1 MKQIYCD
8 NGSTSFPKAPGLGDV
23 IGKHIDFNG
32 YNISRGGYRKAYSL
46 EGEIIEAREA
56 LCRLF
61 HFDDPKNVIFT
72 PGATISL
79 NMILKGLLK
88 QGDHIITTSMEH
100 NAVVR
105 PLTQLERN
113 GVSWSEAQCDE
124 QGCLDTEEI
133 RKLIRPETKLVLAI
147 HGSNVCGTLIPIE
160 EIGKICREEDLFFCV
175 DASQTAGS
183 TAIDMEQCHA
193 DALIAPGHKALL
205 GPQGIGVMLLSKKMA
220 EAMEPLFSGGTGS
233 ASDNEEMPE
242 LLPDK
247 FQPGT
252 LNIPGIIGLKHAVDF
267 IEREGLSAI
276 IEKKKRITDAF
287 LEEVSNMRGVRLVG
301 LPAGGGRCSVVSLD
315 FLSLDNAE
323 AAFTL
328 ENEFG
333 IMTRCGLHCAPHA
346 HKTLGTFPQGTVR
359 FSFGYFNTMLDIR
372 FAAGALNKILSGA
385 AVR

>member
-8 NGSTSFPKAPGLGDV
+8 NGSTSFPKAPGLGEA

-61 HFDDPKNVIFT
+61 HCTDPKNVIFT
-72 PGATISL
+72 PGATIGL
-79 NMILKGLLK
+79 NMVLKGLLK
-88 QGDHIITTSMEH
+88 KGDHVITTSMEH

-105 PLTQLERN
+105 PLTQLEKE
-113 GVSWSEAQCDE
+113 GVLWSEAQCDA
-124 QGCLDTEEI
+124 QGRLNVEEI

-147 HGSNVCGTLIPIE
+147 HGSNVCGTLIPIK
-160 EIGKICREEDLFFCV
+160 EIGSICKETEIFFCV

-183 TAIDMEQCHA
+183 AFIDMEECCA

-205 GPQGIGVMLLSKKMA
+205 GPQGIGIVLLSKRMA
-220 EAMEPLFSGGTGS
+220 GAMKPLFSGGTGS
-233 ASDNEEMPE
+233 ASDKEEMPE

-267 IEREGLSAI
+267 IEKEGLAAI
-276 IEKKKRITDAF
+276 IEKKQRITDAF
-287 LEEVSNMRGVRLVG
+287 LEEVSNMKGVRLAG
-301 LPAGGGRCSVVSLD
+301 LPSGGGRCAVVSLD
-315 FLSLDNAE
+315 FVNLDNAE

-359 FSFGYFNTMLDIR
+359 FSLGYFNTMLDIR
-372 FAAGALNKILSGA
+372 LAAGALNRILSS
-385 AVR
+385 R